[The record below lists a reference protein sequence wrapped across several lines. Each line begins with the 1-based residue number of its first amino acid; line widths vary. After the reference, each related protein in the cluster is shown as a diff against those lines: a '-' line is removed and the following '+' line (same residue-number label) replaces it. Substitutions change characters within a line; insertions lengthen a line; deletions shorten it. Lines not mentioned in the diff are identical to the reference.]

1 MASVQISAPGTS
13 AFSSPEVD
21 AWPRPAAVDTIRSV
35 HPDGG
40 CHEQTAAPGFDD
52 LDLAA
57 RLMAAEQSALD
68 EAYARYVG
76 LVFGLA
82 RRVIGDDA
90 MAEEVT
96 QEVFVF
102 LWEHPERFD
111 PTRGSM
117 RAWLG
122 LLAHRR
128 SVDRVRDEVRRTR
141 REARVEPIAQL
152 NAAQAEVDDELSR
165 AWLAGC
171 VREALDQLP
180 PEQRDAVVLA
190 YFGGRTYRQVA
201 TDLAIPEGTAK
212 SRLRLALAKL
222 DDLLRP
228 MLIDQDAPA
237 WS

>member
-1 MASVQISAPGTS
+1 VPVAAATDS
-13 AFSSPEVD
+13 
-21 AWPRPAAVDTIRSV
+21 WPRLLAVDTIGAV
-35 HPDGG
+35 GQAGG
-40 CHEQTAAPGFDD
+40 CRGRSAAAHGDD
-52 LDLAA
+52 LELAA
-57 RLMAAEQSALD
+57 RLVAGDESALT
-68 EAYARYVG
+68 EAYERYSG

-82 RRVIGDDA
+82 RRVLADET

-111 PTRGSM
+111 PARGNM
-117 RAWLG
+117 RSWLG

-128 SVDRVRDEVRRTR
+128 GVDRVRAEVRRSRT
-141 REARVEPIAQL
+141 EARLEP
-152 NAAQAEVDDELSR
+152 AAPVATAEAEIDDELSR

-171 VREALDQLP
+171 VREALEQLP

-190 YFGGRTYRQVA
+190 YFGGRSYRQVA
-201 TDLAIPEGTAK
+201 TELAIPEGTAK

-228 MLIDQDAPA
+228 SLTDQTAPA
-237 WS
+237 WI